1 MMNPKQCLPG
11 FVKCLKFAF
20 EYNFKLICMSYKCL
34 YDLVSAY
41 VSNFNFYDLLLNF
54 ALHQS
59 WVCFPIKT
67 WPLYGPL
74 CQHIPSPLHGT
85 AAMQTPRHFQYCLH
99 ASKEAHA
106 DAPPPRL
113 GNHSWTFTQWSWFVS
128 LPVSNCYMGVL
139 RLSVTHCCFS
149 IYLQCLHIAS
159 T

>member
-41 VSNFNFYDLLLNF
+41 VPNFNFYDLLLNF

-74 CQHIPSPLHGT
+74 CQHTPSPLHGT

-106 DAPPPRL
+106 DAPHHGWVITL
-113 GNHSWTFTQWSWFVS
+113 GHSLSDLDLFLCLSPIAIWES
-128 LPVSNCYMGVL
+128 LDWVWLIAVPLYI
-139 RLSVTHCCFS
+139 FS
-149 IYLQCLHIAS
+149 AY